1 MVTEIDHPPNRK
13 RDFAMKVAFQIALV
27 TLFSTVGSAALSPF
41 PPVSAQDGKKVE
53 KIPLQG
59 GKAKV
64 ESSIKESDEKD
75 KVQKFQCKI
84 FTFDL
89 KKGQLYKIDMV
100 SKDLDSYLRLEDE
113 SGKQLAKDDDGGGL
127 VNARINFFCRAD
139 GAYRII
145 CTTFNSGTGPFTLT
159 VQEVPLA
166 KAANVELK
174 NGTAKVDAKLTDKD
188 TADIVQTHSVCK
200 AFAVKMAKG
209 KTYQID
215 MISRDIDPYLRL
227 EDSTGK
233 EVAKDDDSGDGRN
246 ARIRFVC
253 PEEGEYRIVA
263 TTFFGGTGSFTLMIK
278 EQ

>member
-1 MVTEIDHPPNRK
+1 
-13 RDFAMKVAFQIALV
+13 MKLALRIV
-27 TLFSTVGSAALSPF
+27 LVVLLSTSACGFLSPL
-41 PPVSAQDGKKVE
+41 PSALAQDGKKPE

-127 VNARINFFCRAD
+127 VNARINFYCRAD

-159 VQEVPLA
+159 VQEIPIA
-166 KAANVELK
+166 KAANLDLK
-174 NGTAKVDAKLTDKD
+174 DGMAKVDAKLTDKD
-188 TADIVQTHSVCK
+188 ATDILQTHSVCK
-200 AFAVKMAKG
+200 IYAIKLVKG
-209 KTYQID
+209 KSYQID
-215 MISRDIDPYLRL
+215 MMSKDIDSYLRL
-227 EDSTGK
+227 EDPTGQQL
-233 EVAKDDDSGDGRN
+233 AKDDDSGDGRN
-246 ARIRFVC
+246 ARIQFTC
-253 PEEGEYRIVA
+253 PEDGEYRIVA
-263 TTFFGGTGSFTLMIK
+263 TTYFGGLGNFTVTIK
-278 EQ
+278 EK